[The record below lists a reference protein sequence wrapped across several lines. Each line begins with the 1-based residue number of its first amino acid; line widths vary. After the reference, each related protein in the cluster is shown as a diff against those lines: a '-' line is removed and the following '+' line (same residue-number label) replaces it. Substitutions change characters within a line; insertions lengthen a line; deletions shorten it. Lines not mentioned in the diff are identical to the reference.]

1 MVSNKILTDRR
12 GLVDS
17 KSCAENAVEIC
28 YKTANDDGK
37 GTGGRRDERVA
48 IDI

>member
-1 MVSNKILTDRR
+1 MVSNKILTDRQTDRQTDRR

-28 YKTANDDGK
+28 
-37 GTGGRRDERVA
+37 
-48 IDI
+48 